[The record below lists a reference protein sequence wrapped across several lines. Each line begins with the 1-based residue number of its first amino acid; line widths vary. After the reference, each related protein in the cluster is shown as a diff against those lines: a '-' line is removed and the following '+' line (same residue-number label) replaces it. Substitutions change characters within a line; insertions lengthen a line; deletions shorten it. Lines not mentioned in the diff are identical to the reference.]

1 MAAAATFKVTPFC
14 NACISFSRH
23 SVYAS
28 NIFLRTFCVAVN
40 LPVTAALKVA
50 PFITL
55 KAFYIFR
62 RIAENDAY
70 FMRKAFSARNFCG
83 NLV

>member
-1 MAAAATFKVTPFC
+1 MPA
-14 NACISFSRH
+14 
-23 SVYAS
+23 SVFRGTAYMHQT
-28 NIFLRTFCVAVN
+28 FLRAFCVAVN

-70 FMRKAFSARNFCG
+70 FMRKAFSARNFGG